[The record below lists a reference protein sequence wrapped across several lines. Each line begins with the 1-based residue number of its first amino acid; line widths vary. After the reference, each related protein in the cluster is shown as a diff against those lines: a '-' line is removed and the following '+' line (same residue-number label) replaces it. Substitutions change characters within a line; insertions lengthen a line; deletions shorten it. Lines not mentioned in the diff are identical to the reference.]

1 MQLTYRAPQE
11 GGILCSSA
19 QLSIL
24 FFRSDKRKL
33 DDLLLPR
40 KQDPSSVF
48 DFGSRVTHFWCKLQ
62 FCSLHRF
69 FHHSGDSNHFL
80 NTESKKFIFIS
91 VYFHLLLWKVEQLW
105 RNFATSLK
113 QWILQ
118 LIALTCLAWFII
130 LGTTFVLQVETMFLQ
145 MSPTLPVL
153 GQPNPFFL
161 SAALLKKVK
170 MEFLHHPVSQMFGN
184 VSNRIGWRHST

>member
-1 MQLTYRAPQE
+1 MTCYCQGNKTPVLSLTLVAESHIFYASYIFVP
-11 GGILCSSA
+11 
-19 QLSIL
+19 SI
-24 FFRSDKRKL
+24 
-33 DDLLLPR
+33 
-40 KQDPSSVF
+40 V
-48 DFGSRVTHFWCKLQ
+48 
-62 FCSLHRF
+62 F
-69 FHHSGDSNHFL
+69 FHHSGDSNRFL
-80 NTESKKFIFIS
+80 NTESKKSIFIS

-170 MEFLHHPVSQMFGN
+170 MEFLHHPVSQKFGN
-184 VSNRIGWRHST
+184 VSNRIGWRNST